1 MSITIV
7 RTPADLKD
15 ITTQW
20 RHEKIRSGFVPTM
33 GALHEGHLSLTQIAR
48 AQADKT
54 IVSIFVNPTQFAPHE
69 DFSIYPRD
77 EEKDVALLEAAGVDV
92 VYIPGINDMY
102 PIGAISD
109 MKAGSAAKGLEGT
122 LRPTHFDGVVTVVAR
137 LFKHCEPDVAVF
149 GEKDYQQ
156 LCVIRQMTHY
166 MDLPVDIIGAPIIRD
181 AHGLALSSRNAYLS
195 AKELA
200 VARKL
205 NVILSEAKDLIVSGK
220 RDPSDARSAPERPQD
235 DILKDAVQKLLA
247 AGFDEV
253 QYLEHRDAA
262 TLQSVNDFKRP
273 ARLLA
278 AVKIAKTRLIDNVA
292 V

>member
-15 ITTQW
+15 ITTHW
-20 RHEKIRSGFVPTM
+20 RHEKMRSGFVPTM

-54 IVSIFVNPTQFAPHE
+54 IVSIFVNPTQFAPQE
-69 DFSIYPRD
+69 DFSIYPRN

-137 LFKHCEPDVAVF
+137 LLKHTDADVAVF

-156 LCVIRQMTHY
+156 LCVIRQMAHY
-166 MDLPVDIIGAPIIRD
+166 MDLPVDIIGAPIVRD

-200 VARKL
+200 VAQQL
-205 NVILSEAKDLIVSGK
+205 NVVLFSTAAMIRADATHTARALASG
-220 RDPSDARSAPERPQD
+220 Q
-235 DILKDAVQKLLA
+235 VKLVE

-253 QYLEHRDAA
+253 QYLEHRDAV
-262 TLQSVNDFKRP
+262 TLQPVGDFTRP

-278 AVKIAKTRLIDNVA
+278 AVKIGTTRLIDNVA